1 MSGNDTGVNDL
12 HWRLHEANERRPSEA
27 LYICVICGGNP
38 TRAHN
43 RKGHEES
50 MKHQGA
56 LKRQSHS
63 SNAARLADRVSFT
76 SREDARDFM
85 PLQGQA
91 EASTDSTIRQ
101 DALRH
106 LLASMDS
113 ENELAPYPRD
123 QYDFGPLEDPPR
135 SPVTG
140 IQWNLDPSSAS
151 LLPGSSSYVAQAVAK
166 ASLDILNGDVDFD
179 EFWETLSDDFEDERP
194 DSDTESGEPE
204 TGGDAGPAAPKRA
217 RMAGQDA
224 ESARRWNPWPDQ
236 ITCTLDIL
244 MHLPRSV
251 FSHKQLDLFLWLLK
265 VNGVEQVPS
274 VKQLKTVDLALQKMC
289 GIRTIQYKGALGHP
303 YHVNSLADI
312 LSQEMANPEV
322 RPHLAFYPEDNG
334 KQVHEAKQARRWLH
348 EQAPESLTPMVRI
361 RGEDFYTLEPA
372 VLKDETFCIPSRW
385 FKRNQEMYAKCWVIT
400 TSRRD
405 TGEYG
410 WRVWLDKEIDVPV
423 SFFSK
428 NFPNFSKDHHLYNV
442 PHPSEIID
450 MRRASNPELSIPW
463 RHTDPAAGNRW
474 RAKADGLI
482 SSIDLSISDTSSAIF
497 AVAAL
502 IVTSHSRKTRCRAWI
517 SSIAFL
523 NLCARK

>member
-1 MSGNDTGVNDL
+1 
-12 HWRLHEANERRPSEA
+12 
-27 LYICVICGGNP
+27 
-38 TRAHN
+38 
-43 RKGHEES
+43 

-140 IQWNLDPSSAS
+140 IQWNLDPSTPVSFQDPVLTS
-151 LLPGSSSYVAQAVAK
+151 LKPWQK
-166 ASLDILNGDVDFD
+166 R
-179 EFWETLSDDFEDERP
+179 LSTSQWRH
-194 DSDTESGEPE
+194 TESGEPE

-251 FSHKQLDLFLWLLK
+251 FSHKTLDLFLWLLK

-289 GIRTIQYKGALGHP
+289 GIRTIHTRAPLAIHITLTALP
-303 YHVNSLADI
+303 T
-312 LSQEMANPEV
+312 
-322 RPHLAFYPEDNG
+322 FY
-334 KQVHEAKQARRWLH
+334 RR
-348 EQAPESLTPMVRI
+348 
-361 RGEDFYTLEPA
+361 
-372 VLKDETFCIPSRW
+372 
-385 FKRNQEMYAKCWVIT
+385 YAA
-400 TSRRD
+400 
-405 TGEYG
+405 
-410 WRVWLDKEIDVPV
+410 
-423 SFFSK
+423 
-428 NFPNFSKDHHLYNV
+428 
-442 PHPSEIID
+442 
-450 MRRASNPELSIPW
+450 M
-463 RHTDPAAGNRW
+463 
-474 RAKADGLI
+474 
-482 SSIDLSISDTSSAIF
+482 
-497 AVAAL
+497 
-502 IVTSHSRKTRCRAWI
+502 
-517 SSIAFL
+517 
-523 NLCARK
+523 